1 MKIKDIIKVIE
12 AEMPLVY
19 SESWDN
25 SGLQFGNPEQE
36 VSKIITALDFNED
49 VLNEAIA
56 KNANLI
62 ITHHPFIFN
71 PIKKLVSTNFESNLI
86 IRALKNDI
94 TLYAAHTNF
103 DNGNDGLNFYVGKL
117 LGLTNL
123 SVLDYTKM
131 PMYNLVTYIPVDN
144 LNQVRDALFSV
155 GIGKIGN
162 YENCSYSNVGE
173 GTFKALDGANPY
185 VGQIDELHCESE
197 VRLEAVVPY
206 HLKNKAVDALLKSH
220 PYEQP
225 AYSIIEL
232 DNRYEVAGSGVIGKL
247 ENELEEMDF
256 INMVKK
262 TLNANV
268 LRCSKLTNK
277 KISKVAICTGS
288 GAFLLNR
295 AISAGADA
303 FITGDV
309 KYHDFYV
316 PENKLLLI
324 DAGHYE
330 TEIFA
335 KHWFK
340 QIVELNFDG
349 ISVEETTTQTP
360 VNYF

>member
-1 MKIKDIIKVIE
+1 MKIKDVIKVIE

-25 SGLQFGNPEQE
+25 SGIQFGNPDNE
-36 VSKIITALDFNED
+36 VKKIITALDFNED
-49 VLNEAIA
+49 VLAEAIE
-56 KNANLI
+56 KKANLI

-86 IRALKNDI
+86 IMALKNDI

-103 DNGNDGLNFYVGKL
+103 DNGKDGLNYCVGKL
-117 LGLTNL
+117 LGLNDI
-123 SVLDYTKM
+123 SVLDHTKM
-131 PMYNLVTYIPVDN
+131 PMYNLVTYIPVDK
-144 LNQVRDALFSV
+144 LEQVREALFSV

-162 YENCSYSNVGE
+162 YDSCSYSNVGE
-173 GTFKALDGANPY
+173 GTFRALGGANPY
-185 VGQIDELHCESE
+185 VGKIDELHCEKE
-197 VRLEAVVPY
+197 VRFEAVVPY
-206 HLKNKAVDALLKSH
+206 HLKNKAVDALLKAH

-225 AYSIIEL
+225 AYSVIEL
-232 DNRYEVAGSGVIGKL
+232 DNRYEMAGSGVIGNL
-247 ENELEEMDF
+247 ENELDEMEF
-256 INMVKK
+256 INIVK
-262 TLNANV
+262 TV
-268 LRCSKLTNK
+268 LGAKMLRTSKLTKK

-288 GAFLLNR
+288 GAFLLPK

-303 FITGDV
+303 FVTGDV

-316 PENKLLLI
+316 PANKLLLI

-335 KHWFK
+335 KRWFH
-340 QIVELNFDG
+340 QILKLNFDG
-349 ISVEETTTQTP
+349 VDIEETSTETP